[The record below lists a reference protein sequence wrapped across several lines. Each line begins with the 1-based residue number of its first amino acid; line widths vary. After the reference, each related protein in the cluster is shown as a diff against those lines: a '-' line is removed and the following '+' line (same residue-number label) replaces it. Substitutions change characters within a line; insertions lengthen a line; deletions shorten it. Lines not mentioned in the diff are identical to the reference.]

1 MRLSLSGIG
10 KLEPWNTE
18 PLRTSGLPT
27 MEGLRT
33 LPEKIQTAPPL
44 LPMLI
49 EGQPF
54 IDAQDDAPQGGG
66 EPAMIC
72 MGGAIANA
80 VYDVTGARLTQLP
93 MTPERVL
100 QALKARKG

>member
-1 MRLSLSGIG
+1 MFTRFS
-10 KLEPWNTE
+10 WT
-18 PLRTSGLPT
+18 
-27 MEGLRT
+27 
-33 LPEKIQTAPPL
+33 PEIDVVL
-44 LPMLI
+44 
-49 EGQPF
+49 